1 VDKAMLRDA
10 GLGGFIRSKTGSRFL
25 KFVCFC
31 AVLAAG
37 IGYGVYSFS
46 IAAFT
51 ANKSEEKI
59 TALQLVDAFVTNYAE
74 MRTKFGNETAPV
86 PATFRAHSI
95 DNFNKLR
102 SADSVLRLL
111 WVGRQG
117 REIATPPADA
127 QMAETIEAFTQE
139 VNPKPRSTFLKVG
152 GETVFRTIYP
162 SLASQESCVSCHN
175 KLAPDKVQWHLN
187 DVMGAFSIDVPAG
200 AFVRR
205 ALLYSAALVVIVF
218 VMVAGS
224 GLLIS
229 LLHFRQITGREV
241 SQMRLEESEQRFRHF
256 AESASDWFWEQDE
269 NLRFTYLS
277 DPVRHSGLPA
287 AAHLGKTRREVVQ
300 QGVTE
305 EQWQAHQQDLDARR
319 PFQNFRIQR
328 NSPNSELRH
337 ISVSGTPV
345 FDERGKFR
353 GYRGT
358 ARDITAEVSNELELA
373 RRVDERT
380 AQLRAAQEEL
390 LGKERLSILGQ
401 LTATVAHELRNPLS
415 AIRNSIYTIKEV
427 IAGKGLGLDRPLTR
441 VEHSIVRCDRI
452 VTDLLDYTRSRELQ
466 VASLKLDRWLGDV
479 LDEQKIP
486 DGIALSRDL
495 GAGGTTVTFDP
506 ERLRRVIV
514 NLVDNAAQALGP
526 NVLSGREASIDVSTR
541 EVPGQI
547 EIVVADSGPGIPSD
561 VLPKIFE
568 PLFSTKSFGTGLGLP
583 TVKQIV
589 EQHGGHVSVTSE
601 VGGGTRVT
609 IRLPL
614 QHRQEIAA

>member
-1 VDKAMLRDA
+1 MAMLRDA
-10 GLGGFIRSKTGSRFL
+10 NLGGFIRSKTGSRFL

-37 IGYGVYSFS
+37 VGYGVYSFS
-46 IAAFT
+46 VAAFT

-59 TALQLVDAFVTNYAE
+59 TALQLVDAFVTNYADV
-74 MRTKFGNETAPV
+74 RTKFANDAAPV

-95 DNFNKLR
+95 DIFNKAR
-102 SADSVLRLL
+102 SADNVLRLL
-111 WVGRQG
+111 WVGREG
-117 REIATPPADA
+117 REVATPPADE
-127 QMAETIEAFTQE
+127 QMAETIEAFSQE
-139 VNPKPRSTFLKVG
+139 INPKPRTTFLTVD
-152 GETVFRTIYP
+152 GETVLRTIYP
-162 SLASQESCVSCHN
+162 SLATQESCVNCHN
-175 KLAPDKVQWHLN
+175 KLAPEKAQWRLN

-200 AFVRR
+200 AFIRK
-205 ALLYSAALVVIVF
+205 ASLYSTALAIVVFI
-218 VMVAGS
+218 MVAGS

-229 LLHFRQITGREV
+229 LLHFRQITEREA
-241 SQMRLEESEQRFRHF
+241 SQMRLEESEQRFRDF
-256 AESASDWFWEQDE
+256 AKSASDWFWEQDA
-269 NLRFTYLS
+269 NLRFSYLS

-287 AAHLGKTRREVVQ
+287 SAHLGKTRREVVHH
-300 QGVTE
+300 GVSD
-305 EQWQAHQQDLDARR
+305 EQWRIHQQDLDARR

-328 NSPNSELRH
+328 IGPAGDMRH

-345 FDERGKFR
+345 FDEQGTFR

-373 RRVDERT
+373 RRMDERT

-390 LGKERLSILGQ
+390 LAKERLSILGQ

-427 IAGKGLGLDRPLTR
+427 VTGKGLGLDRALTR

-466 VASLKLDRWLGDV
+466 CASLDLDRWLGDV
-479 LDEQKIP
+479 LDEQRIP
-486 DGIALSRDL
+486 DGIVLSREL
-495 GAGGTTVTFDP
+495 GTSGTTVTFDP
-506 ERLRRVIV
+506 ERLRRVMV
-514 NLVDNAAQALGP
+514 NLIDNAVQAIGQIAARD
-526 NVLSGREASIDVSTR
+526 GEAGIAVSTH
-541 EVPGQI
+541 EIPGNI
-547 EIVVADSGPGIPSD
+547 EIVVADTGPGIPTD

-589 EQHGGHVSVTSE
+589 EQHGGHVTVASE
-601 VGGGTRVT
+601 VGSGTRVT

-614 QHRQEIAA
+614 IHRQEIAA

>member
-1 VDKAMLRDA
+1 MHRDGGLR
-10 GLGGFIRSKTGSRFL
+10 GFIRSKTGSRFL

-31 AVLAAG
+31 AVLTGG

-59 TALQLVDAFVTNYAE
+59 TALQLVDAFVTNYAD
-74 MRTKFGNETAPV
+74 MRTKFGNDSAPV

-95 DNFNKLR
+95 DLFNKAR
-102 SADSVLRLL
+102 SGDNVLRLL
-111 WVGRQG
+111 WVGRPG

-127 QMAETIEAFTQE
+127 QMAETIEAFAQE
-139 VNPKPRSTFLKVG
+139 ANPKPHSTFLTVG

-162 SLASQESCVSCHN
+162 SLASQASCVNCHN
-175 KLAPDKVQWHLN
+175 KLAPDKPQWRLN

-200 AFVRR
+200 AFVQRT
-205 ALLYSAALVVIVF
+205 LLYSAALALIVF
-218 VMVAGS
+218 LMVAGS

-229 LLHFRQITGREV
+229 LLHFHQIKERET
-241 SQMRLEESEQRFRHF
+241 SQALLEESEQRFRDF

-277 DPVRHSGLPA
+277 DPVRHSGLPP

-305 EQWQAHQQDLDARR
+305 EQWRAHQQDLDARR

-328 NSPNSELRH
+328 LSPTGELRH
-337 ISVSGTPV
+337 ISVSGKPV
-345 FDERGKFR
+345 FDEQELFR

-358 ARDITAEVSNELELA
+358 AKDITAEVSNELELA
-373 RRVDERT
+373 HRMDERT

-427 IAGKGLGLDRPLTR
+427 ISGKGLGLDRPLTR

-466 VASLKLDRWLGDV
+466 CASLKLDRWLAEV
-479 LDEQKIP
+479 LDEQKVP
-486 DGIALSRDL
+486 DGIVVSRSF
-495 GAGGTTVTFDP
+495 GAGGTTVNFDP

-514 NLVDNAAQALGP
+514 NLIDNAVQALAQ
-526 NVLSGREASIDVSTR
+526 NAASGREATIGMSTR
-541 EVPGQI
+541 ELPGQF
-547 EIVVADSGPGIPSD
+547 EIAVADSGPGIPSD

-589 EQHGGHVSVTSE
+589 EQHGGHVSVASQ
-601 VGGGTRVT
+601 VGAGTCVT

-614 QHRQEIAA
+614 QHSQEIAA